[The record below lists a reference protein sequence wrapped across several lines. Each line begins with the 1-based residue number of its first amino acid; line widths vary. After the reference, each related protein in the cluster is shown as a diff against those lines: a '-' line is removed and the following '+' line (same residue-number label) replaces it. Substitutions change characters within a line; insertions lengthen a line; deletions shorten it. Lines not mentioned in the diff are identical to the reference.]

1 MSYLRSMALFTRI
14 THLNLTI
21 LHSSNSETRERE
33 SWAHTVVA
41 AELTKYVSKGSHA
54 ILIVPQLYR
63 RYIEVELR
71 KASITFENPIE
82 HLAIGQQIKW
92 LAAKTHVKAA
102 ES

>member
-1 MSYLRSMALFTRI
+1 M
-14 THLNLTI
+14 
-21 LHSSNSETRERE
+21 
-33 SWAHTVVA
+33 
-41 AELTKYVSKGSHA
+41 
-54 ILIVPQLYR
+54 PQLYR

-92 LAAKTHVKAA
+92 LATKTHVKAV